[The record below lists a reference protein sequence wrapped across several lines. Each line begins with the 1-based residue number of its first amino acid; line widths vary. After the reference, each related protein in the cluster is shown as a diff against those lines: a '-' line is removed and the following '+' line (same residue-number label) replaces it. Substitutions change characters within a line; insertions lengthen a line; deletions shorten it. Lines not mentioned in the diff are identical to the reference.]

1 MMGQSGY
8 NLYHLNTKK
17 LDKYYYIK
25 IFGEVT
31 VAFKILNNT
40 VLHNDSSV
48 IVDELRLGDLNDQPT
63 ISDAVLIHDGAGNVT
78 LQNVFF
84 DAATIDVTSLT
95 TDSIAE
101 GTSNLYYT
109 DARVIP
115 VVNNIVDPQFAAATA
130 ADAVVLSTAQ
140 SYTDSVVSAGLGSLT
155 TDDILEATNLY
166 YTDTRVQSYLT
177 TNSYATQAYA
187 DLAETSA
194 INTANSYTDTRE
206 SAITTAYQAY
216 ADLAENDANSYTN
229 AREAAITAAYQTYAD
244 QAETDAE
251 AAAALDAT
259 AKANA
264 AQTAAEATAAAD
276 ATTKANAALAS
287 AQTYADQA
295 EADAIATSNNYTN
308 TQVTKTVIDGLDIE
322 AASVQANSVALGTDT
337 TGNYVATITGTTNEV
352 EVTGSGTETASVT
365 VGLPANVTVSNNLTV
380 EGDLTVNG
388 TTTTVLS
395 SNTRINENLLYLNEG
410 GESTITN
417 AVGNGTQVTYT
428 ADNDYSVGY
437 TVDITGVTPS
447 SFNGIDLE
455 VIASD
460 STSFTIASTNTDTYV
475 SGGEAYGH
483 AHVNVDLGWAGA
495 YDDGTYA
502 HAGVFR
508 DATDGVFKV
517 FEGYTPEPSAAVDIN
532 TSHASFL
539 LADFEANNVIING
552 TPTSS
557 NHATTKSY
565 VDNAVSTGTD
575 ALDTDDVSEGTTNL
589 YYTDAR
595 VDARIPTNVSTFT
608 NDAGYITS
616 FTNTTY
622 SAGTGLDLT
631 GTVFSIDNTV
641 ALKTE
646 LFSGD
651 YGDLSNAPTDLVTE
665 FMLDQHI
672 GDSSVDGTVGN
683 TIYHRILSAKTSAI
697 SDANDYTDTEISNL
711 SIPTVPTNVSAFTN
725 DSNYSTFTS
734 NQATNTSSAVTFN
747 RIVLSSTTDASASST
762 SHGLQV
768 GTTAGQNIIVD
779 TNEVMARN
787 NGAVSAL
794 HLNADGGDVTI
805 NNNQT
810 DKVTFSGG
818 EITASGDI
826 TAYSDRA
833 LKRNIQTLENGL
845 DKVMNMRGVTFLKD
859 GKASLGVIAQEVETV
874 IPEVVKQDQYGM
886 RSVAYGNI
894 VGVLIEAIKE
904 QQEQI
909 EKLQS
914 EIANLKK

>member
-1 MMGQSGY
+1 M
-8 NLYHLNTKK
+8 
-17 LDKYYYIK
+17 
-25 IFGEVT
+25 
-31 VAFKILNNT
+31 AFKIINDT
-40 VLHNDSSV
+40 VIHDNK
-48 IVDELRLGDLNDQPT
+48 LGDLANLT
-63 ISDAVLIHDGAGNVT
+63 IDTTSVLVGDGAGNVT
-78 LQNVFF
+78 LQNVIF
-84 DAATIDVTSLT
+84 DTSSIDVTSLT

-101 GTSNLYYT
+101 GLINLYYT
-109 DARVIP
+109 EPRVVS
-115 VVNNIVDPQFAAATA
+115 VVNNIVDPQFLA
-130 ADAVVLSTAQ
+130 ADADRSQIRADFAAADSVVLSTAQ
-140 SYTDSVVSAGLGSLT
+140 SYTDSVVSAGVGSLT
-155 TDDILEATNLY
+155 TDDIPEATNLY

-177 TNSYATQAYA
+177 TNSYATQAYT

-206 SAITTAYQAY
+206 SAITAAYEAY

-229 AREAAITAAYQTYAD
+229 AREAAITASYQTYAD
-244 QAETDAE
+244 QAEADAE

-264 AQTAAEATAAAD
+264 AQTAAEATASAD
-276 ATTKANAALAS
+276 ATAKANAALAS

-295 EADAIATSNNYTN
+295 EADAITASNSYTD
-308 TQVTKTVIDGLDIE
+308 TQVTKTVIDGLNIE
-322 AASVQANSVALGTDT
+322 AASVQSNSVALGTDT
-337 TGNYVATITGTTNEV
+337 TGNYVATISGTTNQV

-395 SNTRINENLLYLNEG
+395 ENTRINENLLYLNQG

-447 SFNGIDLE
+447 SFNGIDVE

-460 STSFTIASTNTDTYV
+460 STSFTITSTNTDTYV

-502 HAGVFR
+502 HAGFFR

-517 FEGYTPEPSAAVDIN
+517 FDGYTVEPNAAVDIN
-532 TSHASFL
+532 TSHASFS
-539 LADFEANNVIING
+539 LADFEANNVIISG
-552 TPTSS
+552 TPTAS

-565 VDNAVSTGTD
+565 VDSAVSTGTG
-575 ALDTDDVSEGTTNL
+575 ALDTDDISEGTTNL

-595 VDARIPTNVSTFT
+595 VDARIPTNVSAFT

-651 YGDLSNAPTDLVTE
+651 YGDLANVPTDLVTE
-665 FMLDQHI
+665 FTLDQHI
-672 GDSSVDGTVGN
+672 GDSTVDGTIGN
-683 TIYHRILSAKTSAI
+683 TVYHRILAAKNSAI
-697 SDANDYTDTEISNL
+697 SDANNYTDTEISNL

-734 NQATNTSSAVTFN
+734 NQATDTTSAVTFD
-747 RIVLSSTTDASASST
+747 RIVLNSTTDASATST
-762 SHGLQV
+762 THGLQV

-779 TNEVMARN
+779 TNEVMARD
-787 NGAVSAL
+787 NGVVSGL

-805 NNNQT
+805 NNNLT
-810 DKVTFSGG
+810 EKVTFSGG
-818 EITASGDI
+818 FITATGDV

-833 LKRNIQTLENGL
+833 LKRNIQTIENALE
-845 DKVMNMRGVTFLKD
+845 KVTEMRGVTFLKD
-859 GKASLGVIAQEVETV
+859 GRASLGVIAQEVETV
-874 IPEVVKQDQYGM
+874 IPEVVRQDNYGM

-904 QQEQI
+904 QQKQI
-909 EKLQS
+909 ENLQS